1 MKLNVTNSTLFA
13 NKWRCSAIFVAS
25 ICLVWVAFI
34 SSSAQLKT
42 QRHVT
47 SLQLGEAGT
56 GARVTI
62 ISDLALNDYE
72 AFRRGDHFYVKIP
85 LAEFAFAQPGFH
97 GNGFD
102 DVQVQKV
109 GDGLVV
115 SFKLQLGASAHV
127 DQHGNRLDVI
137 FTAPNRGQRNVIP
150 VVAASSVPAGPQNSR
165 ISSNADRQ
173 RDAAGPMPSDN
184 GQVSRARFANARSRQ
199 VSEPSQPPVHT
210 VKRQGSQG
218 GTKALKN
225 TPVASSTPVH
235 SASPMPVPNYPAGP
249 TYAPATSTPTSPTSS
264 KPAGVSANSSG
275 LNKLR
280 VWFSANR
287 NAALL
292 GALILAVLLVL
303 AAVFLYRSRA
313 KKVIESRTKRPLAQP
328 KFESKEGLDELTE
341 SRKERAP
348 LVVSPVSQAKKSEWS
363 REVSQPRFVA
373 PEVSI
378 TRAGALSKPSNA
390 AVAVADPES
399 VSEEREVFEL

>member
-1 MKLNVTNSTLFA
+1 MKLNFTNSAVFA
-13 NKWRCSAIFVAS
+13 NKWRCGAIFVAS

-56 GARVTI
+56 GALVTI
-62 ISDLALNDYE
+62 VSDLALNDYE

-109 GDGLVV
+109 GDGVV
-115 SFKLQLGASAHV
+115 ISFKLQLGASAHV

-150 VVAASSVPAGPQNSR
+150 VGASSVPAGLTQNPR
-165 ISSNADRQ
+165 IPSNPDRQ

-184 GQVSRARFANARSRQ
+184 SQVSRARFANTRSQQ
-199 VSEPSQPPVHT
+199 VGEPSQPPVHT
-210 VKRQGSQG
+210 VKREGSQG
-218 GTKALKN
+218 GTKALN
-225 TPVASSTPVH
+225 NIPVASSTPIH
-235 SASPMPVPNYPAGP
+235 SASPMTVPSYPAGP
-249 TYAPATSTPTSPTSS
+249 TYAPATSTPTNSTGS
-264 KPAGVSANSSG
+264 KQPGVSANSSG
-275 LNKLR
+275 LNTLR
-280 VWFSANR
+280 IWFSANR

-292 GALILAVLLVL
+292 GALILVALLVL

-328 KFESKEGLDELTE
+328 KFDSKEGLDELTE

-348 LVVSPVSQAKKSEWS
+348 VVVSPVSQAKKAEWS

-378 TRAGALSKPSNA
+378 TRAGALSKPSNT